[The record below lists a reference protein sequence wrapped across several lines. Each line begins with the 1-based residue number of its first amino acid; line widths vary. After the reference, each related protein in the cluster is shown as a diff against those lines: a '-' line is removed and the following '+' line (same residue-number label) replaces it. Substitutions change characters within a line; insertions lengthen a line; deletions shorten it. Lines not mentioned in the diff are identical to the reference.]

1 MQDYKDTLNL
11 PVTDFP
17 MRANLAKREPE
28 FLKFWY
34 DNDIYHKST
43 EARHHECGCGCEH
56 EHDHFILHDGPPYA
70 NGNIHIGTA
79 FNKILKDFIPK
90 FKTMTGKYAP
100 YVPGWDTHG
109 LPIELRALKE
119 GGLSK
124 LGAGVDP
131 IELRKLC
138 KQTALHYLD
147 IQREEFKRL
156 GVLGEWDHP
165 YITLDPK
172 FEHLEL
178 HAFADMVERGL
189 IYRGL
194 KPVYWCTDCQ
204 TALAAGEI
212 EYWDE
217 KSPSVYVAYP
227 MPKIADKFAS
237 LQGKEVYIVIWTTT
251 PWTLPSSAAVA
262 VHPNYDY
269 GVYQDLNSNKVYI
282 FAAALKDQVC
292 NAANLNL
299 GEPLFVV
306 KGAELEKL
314 KPMHP
319 FYDNKELLV
328 VLADYVELETG
339 SGCVHTSPG
348 HGVEDYETGVRYGL
362 KVYSSVDH
370 AGKFEKDM
378 EIVGGMTLDEGGKK
392 ALELIKDKGRL
403 LGLSTISHSYPHC
416 WRCKKPVIFRA
427 TDQWFINVAKFKDEA
442 LRVIDNE
449 IKWIPEWGHDRIY
462 NMVSSRS
469 DWCISRQRI
478 WGVPVPAIHCKDCG
492 AFTLTPDRI
501 RMLAEKVKDNQDG
514 SSIWWSESLESLFGD
529 KAVCD
534 KCGSHNVEKDSNIL
548 DVWFDSGV
556 SHFSVLNERFGLSW
570 PCDMY
575 LEGSDQH
582 RGWFQSSLLTA
593 VSIKNQAP
601 YKQVLTHG
609 FILDGEGRKMSKS
622 LGNTVAPQDVIDKYG
637 ADILRL
643 WVAST
648 DYRNDVRISDKIIK
662 SLSETYRRIRNTARF
677 LLGNLHDFN
686 PDLNYIK
693 YSDML
698 SMDKWILDRL
708 HRIINKAR
716 AAFEEYE
723 FHVPVSAIHSFCVN
737 ELSAFYLDINK
748 DRLYVE
754 ADNSLNRR
762 SAQTAMWEILSV
774 LTRMLAPVLSFTA
787 EEIWQEM
794 RKIDNKLCESVF
806 LSDFPVQDETK
817 LDDKL
822 NDLWQEALSLKS
834 AASKML
840 EGLRAE
846 KVIGTSLEAEIQVV
860 KNEKLNKIINAFTP
874 DELADIVIVSNFEW
888 VDKPEELNLK
898 NIYKDEETGFDMAAG
913 FTKGEKCPRCWKY
926 SQHADHDH
934 DNLCPRCASVMSG
947 K

>member
-1 MQDYKDTLNL
+1 MRDYKDTLNL

-34 DNDIYHKST
+34 ENDIYHKAINNRR
-43 EARHHECGCGCEH
+43 ECEH
-56 EHDHFILHDGPPYA
+56 FVLHDGPPYA
-70 NGNIHIGTA
+70 NGDIHIGTA

-90 FKTMTGKYAP
+90 FKTLTGKYAP

-138 KQTALHYLD
+138 KATALHYLD
-147 IQREEFKRL
+147 VQRNEFKRL

-178 HAFADMVERGL
+178 NAFADMVEKNL

-217 KSPSVYVAYP
+217 DSPSVYVAYP
-227 MPKIADKFAS
+227 APEIFKKFES
-237 LQGKEVYIVIWTTT
+237 LKDKEVFIVIWTTT

-269 GVYQDLNSNKVYI
+269 GVYENAEDGKIYI
-282 FAAALKDQVC
+282 FAAELKDQVC
-292 NAANLNL
+292 AATGLKLN
-299 GEPLFVV
+299 EPLFTV
-306 KGAELEKL
+306 KGAELERLKL
-314 KPMHP
+314 IHP
-319 FYDNKELLV
+319 FYDDKELLV

-348 HGVEDYETGVRYGL
+348 HGVEDYETGIRYGL
-362 KVYSSVDH
+362 KVYSSVDN
-370 AGKFEKDM
+370 AGYFEKDM
-378 EIVGGMTLDEGGKK
+378 PIVGGMSLDEGGKK
-392 ALELIKDKGRL
+392 ALELIKNKGRL
-403 LGLSTISHSYPHC
+403 LGLGKISHSYPHC

-427 TDQWFINVAKFKDEA
+427 TDQWFINVAQFKDAA
-442 LRVIDNE
+442 LNVIDNE
-449 IKWIPEWGHDRIY
+449 IKWVPEWGHDRIY

-501 RMLAEKVKDNQDG
+501 RILAEKVKDAPDG
-514 SSIWWSESLESLFGD
+514 SSIWWSKSLEELFGE

-534 KCGSHNVEKDSNIL
+534 KCGSRNVEKDSNIL

-556 SHFSVLNERFGLSW
+556 SHMSVLNDRFGLFW
-570 PCDMY
+570 PAEMY

-593 VSIKNQAP
+593 VAIKNHAP

-609 FILDGEGRKMSKS
+609 FTLDGDGRKMSKS
-622 LGNTVAPQDVIDKYG
+622 LGNTIEPREIIDQYG

-643 WVAST
+643 WVASS
-648 DYRNDVRISDKIIK
+648 DYRNDVRISNKIIRA
-662 SLSETYRRIRNTARF
+662 LSETYRRIRNTARF
-677 LLGNLHDFN
+677 LLGNLHDFKPN
-686 PDLNYIK
+686 LNSVK
-693 YSDML
+693 YDDML
-698 SMDKWILDRL
+698 SIDKWILDRL
-708 HRIINKAR
+708 HRIIGR
-716 AAFEEYE
+716 SRDAFEEYE
-723 FHVPVSAIHSFCVN
+723 FHVPVSQIHSFCVN
-737 ELSAFYLDINK
+737 ELSAFYLDISK

-754 ADNSLNRR
+754 GDNSLTRR
-762 SAQTAMWEILSV
+762 SAQTAMLEILSS

-794 RKIDNKLCESVF
+794 RKIDNNLSPSVF
-806 LSDFPVQDETK
+806 LSDFPEQDKSK
-817 LDDKL
+817 LNEDLDKL
-822 NDLWQEALSLKS
+822 WEEALLLKG
-834 AASKML
+834 AASRML
-840 EGLRAE
+840 EGLRAS
-846 KVIGTSLEAEIQVV
+846 KIIGTSLEAEIQVV
-860 KNEKLNKIINAFTP
+860 KNKSLEKIFSAFTP
-874 DELADIVIVSNFEW
+874 EELADIVIVSGFEW
-888 VDKPEELNLK
+888 VEKPEDLNLK
-898 NIYKDEETGFDMAAG
+898 NIYKDPDTSFDMAAG
-913 FTKGEKCPRCWKY
+913 FTRGEKCPRCWKY
-926 SQHADHDH
+926 SRHADHEH
-934 DNLCPRCASVMSG
+934 DNLCPRCAAVMANE